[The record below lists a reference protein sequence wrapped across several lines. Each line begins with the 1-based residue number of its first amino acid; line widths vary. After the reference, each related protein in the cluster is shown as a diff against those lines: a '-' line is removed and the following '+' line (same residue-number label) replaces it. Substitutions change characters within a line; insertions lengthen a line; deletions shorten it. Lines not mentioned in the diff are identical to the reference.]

1 MVFVIAENQSL
12 SSRTLAVPSSL
23 ISTNTTTST
32 LATPTA
38 LILNKASGSSN
49 GNNNGNGN
57 TGNGNGNNNGN
68 GNTGNGN
75 GNNNGNG
82 NTGNGN
88 GNNNGNGN
96 TGNGNGNNNGNG
108 NGNGNLNLNC
118 SHNNNCGTSSGNDGK
133 DTTTNTPAGAPN
145 GQYNGP
151 WTTAPGGVIW
161 GKREK
166 VVKRDLD
173 VGQATPTPD
182 SQQLSSPAMQKSIG
196 STATLQS
203 IPTQDSN
210 SKTTETSLEPKST
223 NKVSASAETSK
234 PNLINFQMFIYLG
247 IAITDWVYYHLFD

>member
-1 MVFVIAENQSL
+1 L
-12 SSRTLAVPSSL
+12 SPRTLAVSSSL

-57 TGNGNGNNNGN
+57 TGNGNGNNNE
-68 GNTGNGN
+68 
-75 GNNNGNG
+75 
-82 NTGNGN
+82 
-88 GNNNGNGN
+88 
-96 TGNGNGNNNGNG
+96 NGNG
-108 NGNGNLNLNC
+108 NGNY
-118 SHNNNCGTSSGNDGK
+118 SHNNNCGTSSGNNGK
-133 DTTTNTPAGAPN
+133 IMATSTALQYYGPWRTITITTTII
-145 GQYNGP
+145 
-151 WTTAPGGVIW
+151 IW
-161 GKREK
+161 GDEK
-166 VVKRDLD
+166 KVKRDLD

-234 PNLINFQMFIYLG
+234 PKLINFQMVIYLG